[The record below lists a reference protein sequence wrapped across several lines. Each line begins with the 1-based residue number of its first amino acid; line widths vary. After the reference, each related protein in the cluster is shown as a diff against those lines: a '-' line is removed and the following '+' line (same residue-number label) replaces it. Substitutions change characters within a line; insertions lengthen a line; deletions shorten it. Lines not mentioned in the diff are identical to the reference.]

1 MDGVE
6 RGVRGSVTR
15 RQVWQGFLDWFRPVD
30 HEVVATTGTGHGV
43 KSTRE
48 SVDLAGPL
56 ARTGAFELGAFGEGG
71 VPADL
76 AKQMFAEEATPEIDE
91 HELHEFLAADQ
102 DPVHADPVF
111 REELRDQLWALVQD
125 GVITRPR
132 DH

>member
-30 HEVVATTGTGHGV
+30 HEAVATAGTAHGV
-43 KSTRE
+43 KSTRA
-48 SVDLAGPL
+48 SIDLAGPL
-56 ARTGAFELGAFGEGG
+56 ARTGVFESGAFGEGG
-71 VPADL
+71 VPVDL
-76 AKQMFAEEATPEIDE
+76 AQQMVAEEETPEIDE
-91 HELHEFLAADQ
+91 HELHEFLAADH
-102 DPVHADPVF
+102 DPIPADPVF

-125 GVITRPR
+125 GVITRSK